1 MKIREAVKIK
11 THTAEMNRDNEY
23 DPQPY
28 KTTLYSDTPRASG
41 GGGGSERLT
50 SPPLKKA
57 SDVRKLGKSYNIQS
71 QLS

>member
-41 GGGGSERLT
+41 GGGF
-50 SPPLKKA
+50 
-57 SDVRKLGKSYNIQS
+57 
-71 QLS
+71 